1 MKTAAQIAQEKKL
14 LKPRNPLVAQVLF
27 KKAGAHQASRKT
39 ERQQGKKALRQAF
52 NEGCSGRPQKSSAW
66 MISAG
71 DLFFERFRNRSFDR
85 RGLVLE
91 DQESGQAGS
100 PRQGAVYASRMARE
114 SVLEGL
120 RVVAG
125 AVWVRNLSQDVLSA
139 QYPQEPAP

>member
-39 ERQQGKKALRQAF
+39 ERQQGKKALRRAF
-52 NEGCSGRPQKSSAW
+52 EEGCSGRPQKSSAW

-71 DLFFERFRNRSFDR
+71 DLFFERFRDLSFGRQD
-85 RGLVLE
+85 LFLE
-91 DQESGQAGS
+91 DQESRKGAG
-100 PRQGAVYASRMARE
+100 RDQGAARTCRMARK
-114 SVLEGL
+114 SALEGL

-125 AVWVRNLSQDVLSA
+125 ALWVRNLSQNV
-139 QYPQEPAP
+139 